1 MPRRDDL
8 DFDAWITVHRRH
20 AISCDVHCEEAQ
32 FRLGPNGGSLVLC
45 FTWTALT
52 KFLRVAHE
60 AVKLSDQKLSSRTDV
75 YEVYADERSHQIHN
89 RNNSTG
95 REKQII
101 LRVEP
106 TKKAGRP
113 ADST

>member
-20 AISCDVHCEEAQ
+20 PISCDVHCEEAQ

-60 AVKLSDQKLSSRTDV
+60 AVTLFGKCGSSAGGSCTRCPSGTRPV
-75 YEVYADERSHQIHN
+75 RCRSV
-89 RNNSTG
+89 
-95 REKQII
+95 
-101 LRVEP
+101 L
-106 TKKAGRP
+106 AY
-113 ADST
+113 

>member
-1 MPRRDDL
+1 MARRDGL
-8 DFDAWITVHRRH
+8 DFDAWITVHHRH
-20 AISCDVHCEEAQ
+20 PISCDVQCEEAQ

-60 AVKLSDQKLSSRTDV
+60 VVKLSNQKLSSRTDV

-89 RNNSTG
+89 RNNTNAG
-95 REKQII
+95 EKQII
-101 LRVEP
+101 LHVGP
-106 TKKAGRP
+106 PKKNR
-113 ADST
+113 